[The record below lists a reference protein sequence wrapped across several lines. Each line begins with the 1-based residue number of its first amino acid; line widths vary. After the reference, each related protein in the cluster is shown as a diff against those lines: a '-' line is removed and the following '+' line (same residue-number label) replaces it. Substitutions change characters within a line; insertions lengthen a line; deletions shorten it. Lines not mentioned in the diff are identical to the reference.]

1 MIQKKK
7 NTKSKLNKEGEP
19 QSSHN
24 NIYIS
29 FLSRRRRKETFK
41 GRGAKRSNQT
51 FPRNLRPRKF
61 VNASTIHGIERER
74 ETESSRILFRFT
86 SQLSKGLAIMSSE
99 LKQLIVVVEGTAAL
113 GPYWQTIVSD
123 YLLKIIR
130 FLSFS
135 SILIL
140 GFMRS

>member
-1 MIQKKK
+1 M
-7 NTKSKLNKEGEP
+7 N
-19 QSSHN
+19 HN
-24 NIYIS
+24 LVIIIYIFPS
-29 FLSRRRRKETFK
+29 VAGEEGRKLSKEEEQ
-41 GRGAKRSNQT
+41 RSNQT

-130 FLSFS
+130 FLSLS
-135 SILIL
+135 SLLIL